1 MEGDKV
7 LDWIVAFFTA
17 VPLWEIL
24 LIMFA
29 KTVEVS
35 IATLRM
41 ILVNKGFRKQGVI
54 ISFFEITLWII
65 IVSSVLNGITEAPIK
80 ALAYAIGF
88 SVGIYFGSKIENK
101 LAYGK
106 VLIHAIS
113 SKETAIKLSCLIREA
128 GYGVTSIDARGKD
141 VERVVLMIFANRKGK
156 EEIIRLIENHSPDAM
171 IVSNDVFVIKGG
183 FITPFRRI
191 SK

>member
-1 MEGDKV
+1 MFEWLVD
-7 LDWIVAFFTA
+7 FFTA
-17 VPLWEIL
+17 VPFWEVL

-41 ILVNKGFRKQGVI
+41 ILVNKGFRKQGVF

-88 SVGIYFGSKIENK
+88 SVGIYIGSKIENK
-101 LAYGK
+101 LAFGK

-113 SKETAIKLSCLIREA
+113 SKETATKLSILIRQS
-128 GYGVTSIDARGKD
+128 GYGVTSIDAHGKD
-141 VERVVLMIFANRKGK
+141 IDRVVLMIFANRKGK
-156 EEIIRLIENHSPDAM
+156 EEIIKLIESTSPDAM
-171 IVSNDVFVIKGG
+171 IVSNDVFVIRGG